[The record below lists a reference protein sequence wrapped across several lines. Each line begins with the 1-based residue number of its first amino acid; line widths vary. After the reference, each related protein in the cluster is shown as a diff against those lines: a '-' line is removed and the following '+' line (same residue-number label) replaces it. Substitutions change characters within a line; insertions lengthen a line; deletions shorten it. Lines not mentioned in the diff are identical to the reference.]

1 MRLHP
6 NVIASLML
14 GLTVMAL
21 NTPTARADD
30 KPSFEQLSR
39 QFRQAY
45 NSGDYKKALE
55 LSEKQHELKPSA
67 VDPIYNIACMNC
79 LLGEKAKAFEWLE
92 KAVDAG
98 YSNADHMA
106 NDSDLRS
113 IWGEG
118 RFRAMVQKVREKNA
132 KPNSSPRKDN
142 EDDKPAK
149 SDVKPARIDDKS
161 RDDDKPARPVL
172 SPRQQQARVQELTN
186 QVIQAAEKK
195 DYDKALKLALEA
207 RDVADIGLTN
217 YNVACMYSL
226 KGKTDEAFKYLER
239 SLEQGGTGV
248 NMVEQIENDSDLDS
262 LRKDKR
268 YAPLL
273 KQAKNMKR
281 GERVD
286 FKWRIV
292 TPKNFDK
299 DKKAPLLVALHHLGG
314 SMDAAVER
322 WKDAADEVGAIL
334 LCPQGTIRTDDGVY
348 QWGMSTDEIEKNVMR
363 AMDAAMDDYNIDQ
376 DKVVLA
382 GFSQGGWITW
392 HLGLTH
398 PDTFRGLIPVGG
410 PYRQA
415 ASSISTQKELK
426 KLRVYVMVGGDE
438 REEILQSN
446 RDAAGELEKIGAKVN
461 LKVYRGIGHD
471 FPSNAK
477 EEQIAA
483 LKFVLE

>member
-1 MRLHP
+1 MRLHR
-6 NVIASLML
+6 NVIASLLL
-14 GLTVMAL
+14 GLSVMATCAL
-21 NTPTARADD
+21 TARADD
-30 KPSFEQLSR
+30 KPTFEQLSR

-45 NSGDYKKALE
+45 SNGDYKKALE
-55 LSEKQHELKPSA
+55 LSEKQHELRDSA

-79 LLGEKAKAFEWLE
+79 LLGEKAKAFDWLE

-98 YSNADHMA
+98 YNDADHMA
-106 NDSDLRS
+106 NDFDLRA

-118 RFRAMVQKVREKNA
+118 RFRALVQRVREKNTKASPGA
-132 KPNSSPRKDN
+132 KKVS
-142 EDDKPAK
+142 DDEKPAK
-149 SDVKPARIDDKS
+149 VDDTPKKN
-161 RDDDKPARPVL
+161 DDKPARPAM
-172 SPRQQQARVQELTN
+172 SPRQRQERVNELTQ
-186 QVIQAAEKK
+186 QVIEASGEK

-226 KGKTDEAFKYLER
+226 KGKTDEAFKYLNLSIDR
-239 SLEQGGTGV
+239 GGFGV
-248 NMVEQIENDSDLDS
+248 NLVDQIEGDSDLDS

-268 YAPLL
+268 YEAVL
-273 KQAKNMKR
+273 KRAKGVGR

-299 DKKAPLLVALHHLGG
+299 EKKSPLLVAVHHMGG
-314 SMDAAVER
+314 SMDAAVDR
-322 WKDAADEVGAIL
+322 WKEAADEVGAIL
-334 LCPQGTIRTDDGVY
+334 LCPQGTLKMDDGVY
-348 QWGMSTDEIEKNVMR
+348 QWGFNTDEIERNIMR

-398 PDTFRGLIPVGG
+398 PDTFRGLIPVCGMHRG
-410 PYRQA
+410 VSGSSA
-415 ASSISTQKELK
+415 ADLK
-426 KLRVYVMVGGDE
+426 KLRVFVMIGEDE
-438 REEILQSN
+438 QDDVIKSN
-446 RDAAGELEKIGAKVN
+446 RDAAGSLEKAGAKVRI
-461 LKVYRGIGHD
+461 KVYDGIGHD

-477 EEQIAA
+477 EEQVAA
-483 LKFVLE
+483 LKYVLE

>member
-1 MRLHP
+1 MRLYRT
-6 NVIASLML
+6 VIASLVL
-14 GLTVMAL
+14 GLSFIATGS
-21 NTPTARADD
+21 TSARADD
-30 KPSFEQLSR
+30 KPTFEQLSR

-45 NSGDYKKALE
+45 NNGDYKKALE
-55 LSEKQHELKPSA
+55 LSEKQHELNPSV

-79 LLGEKAKAFEWLE
+79 LLGEKAKAFDWLE
-92 KAVDAG
+92 KAVEAG
-98 YSNADHMA
+98 YNDADHMA

-118 RFRAMVQKVREKNA
+118 RFRALVQRVRETNA
-132 KPNSSPRKDN
+132 KAAPGAKRESD
-142 EDDKPAK
+142 DDKPAK
-149 SDVKPARIDDKS
+149 TAEKAAKN
-161 RDDDKPARPVL
+161 DDKPARPAM
-172 SPRQQQARVQELTN
+172 SPRQRQERVNELTQ
-186 QVIQAAEKK
+186 QVIEASGEK

-226 KGKTDEAFKYLER
+226 KGKTDEAFKYLNLSIDR
-239 SLEQGGTGV
+239 GGFGV
-248 NMVEQIENDSDLDS
+248 NLVEQIEGDSDLDS

-268 YAPLL
+268 YEAVI
-273 KQAKNMKR
+273 KRARGVGR

-286 FKWRIV
+286 FKWRMI

-299 DKKAPLLVALHHLGG
+299 EKKSPLLVALHHFGG
-314 SMDAAVER
+314 SMDAAVDR

-334 LCPQGTIRTDDGVY
+334 LCPQGTLKMDDGVY
-348 QWGMSTDEIEKNVMR
+348 QWGLNTDEIERNIMR

-392 HLGLTH
+392 NLGLTH
-398 PDTFRGLIPVGG
+398 PDTFRGLIPVCGMN
-410 PYRQA
+410 RQA
-415 ASSISTQKELK
+415 AASLSTQKELK
-426 KLRVYVMVGGDE
+426 KLRVYAMVGADE
-438 REEILQSN
+438 QEDVLKSN